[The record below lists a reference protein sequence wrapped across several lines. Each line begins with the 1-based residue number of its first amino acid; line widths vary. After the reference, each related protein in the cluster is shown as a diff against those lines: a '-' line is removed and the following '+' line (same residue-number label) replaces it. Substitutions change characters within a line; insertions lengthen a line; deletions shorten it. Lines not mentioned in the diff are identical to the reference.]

1 MVSTERLRVLA
12 QSIKPVIT
20 EIDLIRIGAEED
32 GGYLIPNDLEGIET
46 CFSPGVDKIA
56 SFEAGLLKYGI
67 GSHLADFSVDGV
79 PEGVPVATF
88 IKKYIGANNNDKFIS
103 MESWINGIPD
113 LDKNKDLILQMDIE
127 GGEYETILSM
137 PVDILRRFRIA
148 VIEFH
153 NIETWSQS
161 HYLSIVEAV
170 FEKIQNIFHVV
181 HSHPNNAMGI
191 VDMNGFLAPR
201 VFEMTLL
208 RKDRAVSSGK
218 FSKLPNNLDRKNLK
232 DREEISFPADWR

>member
-153 NIETWSQS
+153 NIETWGQS

-208 RKDRAVSSGK
+208 RKDRAVSSGI